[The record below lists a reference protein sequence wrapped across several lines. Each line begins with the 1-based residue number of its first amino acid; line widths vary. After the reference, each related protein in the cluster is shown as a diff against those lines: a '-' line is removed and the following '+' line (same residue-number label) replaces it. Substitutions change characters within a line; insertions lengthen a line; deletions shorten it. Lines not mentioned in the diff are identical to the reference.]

1 MESKSSH
8 RSSITKGTKKTTKG
22 TKISLALLCAFCDS
36 SFASFVILPH
46 HSRPQQCINDATKSF
61 SFLCFFGGS
70 AVWRFGYLSK
80 AVTTAARLFK
90 AFLCAFA
97 SLREKSPWHDR
108 CEMRSQFRKFWKGKL
123 NMKTVVSF
131 LLGAVMLF
139 GAATLGLQSASA
151 NDKDKHDKNYWRHH
165 RHHRRHH
172 RHRKNHLSY

>member
-1 MESKSSH
+1 MLGEVARLNVRERLVVIALNVGDRRARDHERCDQHRHPEHRAQQRRFGMESKSSH

-90 AFLCAFA
+90 AFLCTFA
-97 SLREKSPWHDR
+97 SLRKKSALGMTVAKCDR
-108 CEMRSQFRKFWKGKL
+108 SFGSSGKE
-123 NMKTVVSF
+123 N
-131 LLGAVMLF
+131 
-139 GAATLGLQSASA
+139 
-151 NDKDKHDKNYWRHH
+151 
-165 RHHRRHH
+165 
-172 RHRKNHLSY
+172 